1 MTGTV
6 LRREWLHFRGAMGRW
21 GFARLLAVHCV
32 LLGVFVPSRFD
43 DQGGAAVVFA
53 LIPLY
58 LAGPLALDA
67 VAGERDRD
75 TLENLLCSPVG
86 LRQLALG
93 KLAFPVL
100 ASMTATAAA
109 MASNLAWAAVGGGAH
124 ADAPAL
130 CGSALLGL
138 ALALLSASVGLRIS
152 IRCRSARSAQQIYS
166 MAVLSATIGLPFALS
181 SLWRVLDRQ
190 SRETLGELFGGGAAS
205 TGVLAGAGGLAVL
218 GLVAAFLAVRSF
230 GGLRTLNAG
239 REV

>member
-1 MTGTV
+1 MTGAV
-6 LRREWLHFRGAMGRW
+6 LRREWLHFRGALGRW
-21 GFARLLAVHCV
+21 GFARLLAVQCI
-32 LLGVFVPSRFD
+32 LLGVFVPSRFE

-58 LAGPLALDA
+58 MAGPMALDA

-86 LRQLALG
+86 LRQLAIG

-109 MASNLAWAAVGGGAH
+109 MASNLAWSAAGGGSH

-130 CGSALLGL
+130 CGAAGLGL
-138 ALALLSASVGLRIS
+138 ALALLSASVGLRVS
-152 IRCRSARSAQQIYS
+152 IGCRSARSAQQIYS
-166 MAVLSATIGLPFALS
+166 LVVLTATIGLPFGLS
-181 SLWRVLDRQ
+181 SLWRALDQ
-190 SRETLGELFGGGAAS
+190 PSRETLGELFEGGAAS
-205 TGVLAGAGGLAVL
+205 TGVLAGAAGLALL
-218 GLVAAFLAVRSF
+218 GLSAAFLAVRSF
-230 GGLRTLNAG
+230 GGLRILNGG